1 MESSATRH
9 TEHLFTDIYLAHW
22 DTLYRI
28 ANKKIGYAQD
38 AMDIVQETFIYVW
51 QQFPSLQLEGPGTK
65 SFLVTCLYYR
75 IFGFLR
81 AKGLKE
87 KHLQHFQSYLDNELS
102 IDPHYSAA
110 DIEAELT
117 AVNIAIMGELDRM
130 PERMKQIFILNRY
143 ENKPVEEIAHLYS
156 ISPKTVKNQ
165 LSEAMRR
172 LKNFADSY
180 PATVVLPLILLF
192 LED

>member
-1 MESSATRH
+1 MESSATQNI
-9 TEHLFTDIYLAHW
+9 ELLFKDIYLAHW
-22 DTLYRI
+22 DTLFRI
-28 ANKKIGYAQD
+28 ANKKIGYAPD
-38 AMDIVQETFIYVW
+38 AMDIVQETFVYVW
-51 QQFPSLQLEGPGTK
+51 QQFPSLHLEGADAK

-75 IFGFLR
+75 ILGFLR
-81 AKGLKE
+81 ARGLKE
-87 KHLQHFQSYLDNELS
+87 KHLQHFQSYLENELS
-102 IDPHYSAA
+102 IDPHHNTAEV
-110 DIEAELT
+110 EAELT

-143 ENKPVEEIAHLYS
+143 ENKPIEEIARLYA

-180 PATVVLPLILLF
+180 PATSLLPLLLLF